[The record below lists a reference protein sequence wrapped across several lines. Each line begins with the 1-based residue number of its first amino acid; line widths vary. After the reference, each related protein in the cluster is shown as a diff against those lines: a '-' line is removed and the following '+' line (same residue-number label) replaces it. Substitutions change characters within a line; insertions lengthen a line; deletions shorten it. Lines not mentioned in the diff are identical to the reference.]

1 MLHDLIDAHKLEE
14 GGKQKDFYE
23 RYKQTE
29 VGVPVFTKPFQNY
42 EKVTEKIPNDFF
54 GDIVDLKTGYMGNEI
69 VIGIDSRQVGD
80 AEREEQTLFLETWA
94 KRESTT
100 DKNSELVKM
109 AANTGK
115 SYRLLFVSD
124 DRAVGEER
132 PRVGVQN
139 LDPWET
145 VVYRDGT
152 IQTPT
157 FAMHYFTVTEKQF
170 SMNPNSE
177 RTQAIPP
184 KEKLRVEWY
193 DGENITYYR
202 ENDDSRFV
210 LDESVVEGGVQKHLF
225 SGVPIIEFK
234 NNEEG
239 LAEAKKVTDLIDAY
253 DNIIS
258 DSTSEVEQLRMA
270 YMWARGAGMKLD
282 NDFEQQLQQT
292 GIWPLPADG
301 EIGFAGKNLGGAA
314 GFVTSMLDEIR
325 NNIYSFSKSIDLSH
339 DRGGGMR
346 VIGWQIAM
354 LRLEMS
360 AQVTERKFKRSYLQQ
375 YQLLSQYWQTFENV
389 TIDPLRLKFI
399 FTRRFPKDVDQEID
413 TLIKAIEVMPLE
425 DAYAMMSFI
434 ENPAELAEKF
444 RDEKPEMAGI
454 MTALDET
461 PDDETSDDE
470 NAES

>member
-1 MLHDLIDAHKLEE
+1 MLHDLIDTHKVDE
-14 GGKQKDFYE
+14 GGTQKAFYE

-29 VGVPVFTKPFQNY
+29 IGVPVFTKTFQDY

-69 VIGIDSRQVGD
+69 VIKIDSRQVGD
-80 AEREEQTLFLETWA
+80 AEREAQTIFLDTWA

-109 AANTGK
+109 SSTTGK
-115 SYRLLFVSD
+115 SYRLLFVSED
-124 DRAVGEER
+124 IAMGEDR

-152 IQTPT
+152 IQAPT
-157 FAMHYFTVTEKQF
+157 FAMHYFTVTERMF
-170 SMNPNSE
+170 NMNPNNPRASQRSTSPE
-177 RTQAIPP
+177 
-184 KEKLRVEWY
+184 EKLRVEWY
-193 DGENITYYR
+193 DGVNVTYYR
-202 ENDDSRFV
+202 ENEENIFV
-210 LDESVVEGGVQKHLF
+210 IDESMAPAGVQPHLF
-225 SGVPIIEFK
+225 AGVPIIEFK

-239 LAEAKKVTDLIDAY
+239 LAEPKKVTELIDAY

-282 NDFEQQLQQT
+282 ANFEAQLQQT
-292 GIWPLPADG
+292 GIWPLPQDG

-360 AQVTERKFKRSYLQQ
+360 AQVTERKFKRSYLRQ
-375 YQLLSQYWQTFENV
+375 YQLLSQYWQTFESIN
-389 TIDPLRLKFI
+389 IDPLKLKFI
-399 FTRRFPKDVDQEID
+399 FTRRFPKDIDQEVD

-425 DAYAMMSFI
+425 DAYGMMSFI
-434 ENPAELAEKF
+434 ESPAELAERF
-444 RDEKPEMAGI
+444 REEKPEMAGI
-454 MTALDET
+454 MTALD
-461 PDDETSDDE
+461 DETSDDE
-470 NAES
+470 NADES